1 MVLYF
6 LIDPLSDGL
15 LLLNDIRETDP
26 CDLLTDAKKICNY
39 FKFEHNVWEKGGKY
53 TNKKKSW

>member
-15 LLLNDIRETDP
+15 LLLNDIREIDP
-26 CDLLTDAKKICNY
+26 CDLLTDAKKIFNY
-39 FKFEHNVWEKGGKY
+39 FEFEHNVWEKVGKY
-53 TNKKKSW
+53 Q